1 MYTNFL
7 PHKTILKKY
16 VQYVLDEDLTY
27 NDLTTE
33 LTVEEDR
40 EVEAIINFREAG
52 IVCGLPF
59 AREVYNILD
68 PGLNWEELCQEG
80 SEITSNTD
88 AVRIFGSAKAILT
101 GERTALNLIQKA
113 SGIATITNKYVKK
126 LTGSTTKLTDTR
138 KTTPGARI
146 LEKYSIKVGGA
157 IPHRYNL
164 SDSVLIKD
172 NHIFLAGSIS
182 SALRNVK
189 KQLSHTAK
197 VEVETENE
205 GQVKEALEGG
215 ADIIMLDNMTP
226 AEVKRMVDLIAG
238 KAITEASGN
247 VSYENLEEFARTGV
261 DYISTSAIT
270 IKAPVLDVGMD
281 MRPSVIYL

>member
-1 MYTNFL
+1 M
-7 PHKTILKKY
+7 
-16 VQYVLDEDLTY
+16 
-27 NDLTTE
+27 
-33 LTVEEDR
+33 
-40 EVEAIINFREAG
+40 
-52 IVCGLPF
+52 
-59 AREVYNILD
+59 
-68 PGLNWEELCQEG
+68 
-80 SEITSNTD
+80 
-88 AVRIFGSAKAILT
+88 
-101 GERTALNLIQKA
+101 
-113 SGIATITNKYVKK
+113 
-126 LTGSTTKLTDTR
+126 
-138 KTTPGARI
+138 
-146 LEKYSIKVGGA
+146 
-157 IPHRYNL
+157 
-164 SDSVLIKD
+164 
-172 NHIFLAGSIS
+172 AGSIS